1 MRQIRSQQNW
11 KSDRPYSS
19 GVLAGG
25 LAFLAGHVPVD
36 ATGQTAGRDAREQSA
51 AVLANLDRTLAAGGM
66 CRDDIVS
73 TVVYLMDMADIDALD
88 DAYREFFGPSGPY
101 PSRTTVQISSL
112 GRSEFLVEVSAI
124 AIAPAVADAGTDTVA
139 DVADVAAEPA

>member
-1 MRQIRSQQNW
+1 MQFKSQQNW
-11 KSDRPYSS
+11 KSERPYSS
-19 GVLAGG
+19 GVLGGG

-36 ATGQTAGRDAREQSA
+36 ATGQTAGHNAREQSA

-66 CRDDIVS
+66 GRDSIVS

-88 DAYREFFGPSGPY
+88 DAFREYFGSAGPY

-112 GRSEFLVEVSAI
+112 GRSDFLVEVSAI
-124 AIAPAVADAGTDTVA
+124 AIAGVASERA
-139 DVADVAAEPA
+139 

>member
-1 MRQIRSQQNW
+1 MQHFRSQENW

-36 ATGQTAGRDAREQSA
+36 ASGQTAGRDAREQSG

-66 CRDDIVS
+66 RRDNIVS

-88 DAYREFFGPSGPY
+88 DAYREYFGSAGSY

-112 GRSEFLVEVSAI
+112 GRADFLVEVSAI
-124 AIAPAVADAGTDTVA
+124 AVVDAPANLAPERA
-139 DVADVAAEPA
+139 

>member
-1 MRQIRSQQNW
+1 MRQIRSQENW
-11 KSDRPYSS
+11 KSERPYSS

-36 ATGQTAGRDAREQSA
+36 ATGKTNGRDVREQTA
-51 AVLANLDRTLAAGGM
+51 AVLANLDRTLVAGGM
-66 CRDDIVS
+66 GRGSVVS
-73 TVVYLMDMADIDALD
+73 TVVYLTDMADIDALD
-88 DAYREFFGPSGPY
+88 DAYREYFGPAGPY

-124 AIAPAVADAGTDTVA
+124 AVAEVPEGA
-139 DVADVAAEPA
+139 

>member
-1 MRQIRSQQNW
+1 MQQFGSQENW

-19 GVLAGG
+19 GVLVWG

-36 ATGQTAGRDAREQSA
+36 STGQTAGRDAAEQSA
-51 AVLANLDRTLAAGGM
+51 AVLANLERTLAAGGM
-66 CRDDIVS
+66 SRGSIVS

-88 DAYREFFGPSGPY
+88 AAYREFFGQTGPY

-112 GRSEFLVEVSAI
+112 GRSDFLVEVSAV
-124 AIAPAVADAGTDTVA
+124 AVLPAGGADAAVPEA
-139 DVADVAAEPA
+139 DAVVPEGA

>member
-1 MRQIRSQQNW
+1 VQQFRSQQIRSQENW
-11 KSDRPYSS
+11 KSERPYSS

-36 ATGQTAGRDAREQSA
+36 ASGQTAGRDARQQSA

-66 CRDDIVS
+66 RRDNIVS

-88 DAYREFFGPSGPY
+88 DAYREYFGSAGPY

-112 GRSEFLVEVSAI
+112 GRADFLVEVSAI
-124 AIAPAVADAGTDTVA
+124 AVVDAPAN
-139 DVADVAAEPA
+139 AAPERA